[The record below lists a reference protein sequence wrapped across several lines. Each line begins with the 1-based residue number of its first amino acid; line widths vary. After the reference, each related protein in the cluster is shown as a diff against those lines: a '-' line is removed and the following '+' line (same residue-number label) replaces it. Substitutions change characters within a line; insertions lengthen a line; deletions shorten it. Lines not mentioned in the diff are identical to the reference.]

1 MKKLFFVLFMLP
13 LPLQAGYVHKI
24 TASAQG
30 VVDGSYSQAKR
41 IGSTYSMSSTG
52 ITAGTMG
59 HLDSPAL
66 DNSSVLTGVA
76 ATHGTGSY
84 TQTTAGAATSF
95 SESFIQGDAV
105 VTTASVSSGVVSSLP
120 VTGDTITY
128 SGGSNTGQSI
138 GITSVAGGT
147 ITLSPGA
154 AGSSVTGSITSS
166 IEIE

>member
-1 MKKLFFVLFMLP
+1 MKKLLSILFLLP

-84 TQTTAGAATSF
+84 TQTTAGRRNEFFRIIYSRGCGSYNSKRFFWRCFFFTSNRRHNYIF
-95 SESFIQGDAV
+95 RRF
-105 VTTASVSSGVVSSLP
+105 
-120 VTGDTITY
+120 
-128 SGGSNTGQSI
+128 
-138 GITSVAGGT
+138 
-147 ITLSPGA
+147 
-154 AGSSVTGSITSS
+154 
-166 IEIE
+166 